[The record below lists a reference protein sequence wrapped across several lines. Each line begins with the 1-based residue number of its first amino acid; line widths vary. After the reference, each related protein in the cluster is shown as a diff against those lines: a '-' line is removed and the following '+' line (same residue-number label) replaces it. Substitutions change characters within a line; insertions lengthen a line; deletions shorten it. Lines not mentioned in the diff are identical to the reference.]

1 MRRLEVLAVL
11 AAAVAAALPGV
22 ATAAPPFAVGQ
33 GGPPQIVVGPDGR
46 GHVAWGVAQ
55 QGAQPARIGYCRLP
69 VGADACDV
77 VKTLDFPAAGDVP
90 AADPPQ
96 LALSVPS
103 ASKVVISWS
112 CTACG
117 GVATPFARI
126 YALTST
132 DGGATFSPP
141 VFLGSTPTAAGT
153 QGGGLWLDG
162 PGLLLTPGEGTAA
175 LVAAPGTDVTP
186 AVPVVDPGVVYNP
199 SIAAVPGS
207 DKLVFAANDLG
218 RVEFAVFRGP
228 LTAAGL
234 ADPAAWLTGQQLTGP
249 EGDSTGTLLTSGPS
263 GLWLAYQRTVPGQDQ
278 VRVRQFDPAA
288 GSFGPPSVVP
298 RDDGIDAAID
308 GPDVSADGS
317 GRLHVVWRSAAGSGQ
332 LRYTS
337 SGTAGTGFAAP
348 ASIATGE
355 DFADPDVGAATDGHG
370 WAVWHTTAG
379 AVRGVRLD
387 TSAPGAT
394 TVTDGAVPGA
404 TLGFAVPRGCV
415 QPGATFRVTLTWKRQ
430 KRKGNVFVKVTRA
443 DFYIGAKVVKSDRRA
458 PFVQTL
464 KVVATAKR
472 GSTITLRARAFIKVR
487 SGKAPKKSIRSKI
500 KVCA

>member
-1 MRRLEVLAVL
+1 MRRLVVFAVL
-11 AAAVAAALPGV
+11 VAATALPGV
-22 ATAAPPFAVGQ
+22 AAAATPFPVGQ

-46 GHVAWGVAQ
+46 GHVVWGIAQ
-55 QGAQPARIGYCRLP
+55 QAGQPARIGYCRLP
-69 VGADACDV
+69 AGADACDV
-77 VKTLDFPAAGDVP
+77 TKTLDFPAAGDVP

-96 LALSVPS
+96 IELTVPS
-103 ASKVVISWS
+103 ASKVVVTWS
-112 CTACG
+112 CTSCA

-132 DGGATFSPP
+132 DGGASFAAP

-162 PGLLLTPGEGTAA
+162 PGLLATPGEGTSA
-175 LVAAPGTDVTP
+175 LVAAPGTDITP

-199 SIAAVPGS
+199 SIAPVPGS

-234 ADPAAWLTGQQLTGP
+234 ADPAAWLTGQQLAGP

-263 GLWLAYQRTVPGQDQ
+263 GVWLAYQRTVPGQDQ
-278 VRVRQFDPAA
+278 IRLRQFDAAA
-288 GSFGPPSVVP
+288 GTFGAPAVVP
-298 RDDGIDAAID
+298 HDPGIDDAI
-308 GPDVSADGS
+308 GAPDVSEDGA
-317 GRLHVVWRSAAGSGQ
+317 GRLHAVWRSAAGSGQ

-348 ASIATGE
+348 VSIASGE
-355 DFADPDVGAATDGHG
+355 DFAEPDVGAGADGHG
-370 WAVWHTTAG
+370 WALWRTTAG

-387 TSAPGAT
+387 RAAGTGAT
-394 TVTDGAVPGA
+394 TVTDAPVPGA
-404 TLGFAVPRGCV
+404 TIGFAVPRGCV